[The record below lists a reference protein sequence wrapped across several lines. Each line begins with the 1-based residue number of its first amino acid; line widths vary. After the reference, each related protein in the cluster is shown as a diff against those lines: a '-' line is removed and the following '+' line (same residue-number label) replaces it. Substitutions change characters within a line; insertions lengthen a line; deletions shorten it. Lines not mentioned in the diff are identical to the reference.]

1 MGRPWRDVVASIS
14 GPDAAM
20 SVTDG
25 AIWDAVVIAE
35 IVVPGGLFRS
45 PGNDEDDAWRGIAH
59 RLGDFRVV
67 QLLEAAGWTE
77 IDEVIDQVTYVVAR
91 DPDGT
96 LWAIGVASADGDRR
110 GYIESDIEYDDRPIG
125 KVAFIEP
132 IETRDSDTLM
142 AALYASA

>member
-1 MGRPWRDVVASIS
+1 MTKPWRDVVATIA

-35 IVVPGGLFRS
+35 VDVPGGLFRS
-45 PGNDEDDAWRGIAH
+45 PGNTEDDAWRGIAH

-91 DPDGT
+91 DPDRT
-96 LWAIGVASADGDRR
+96 LWAIGVASADSDRR
-110 GYIESDIEYDDRPIG
+110 GYIESDIKYDHRPIG

-132 IETRDSDTLM
+132 VDTRNSDTLF